1 MKLNP
6 DYIAGGH
13 SLEFDVR
20 HGFLSQQ
27 SRGVGPDRPEV
38 VLNTDDGFTV
48 ARSLRAELR
57 RAEEFL
63 FSVAFVTPGAVAM
76 LKQDLLEF
84 DGRGLIVTS
93 DYLNFNLPSVF
104 EDLLHLRELG
114 KDIDVHIHRA
124 GAFHSKG
131 YIFRHGRGV
140 TALVGS
146 SNLTEAALTRNHEWN
161 LKVSAADKSDLA
173 FQLARLESDQRQAS
187 SPLSKE
193 WIAEYRAIYEAQPPQ
208 QWRGSLPRAAAPSEP
223 VVSEIQPNSMQKDAL
238 AAIEEVREQGKKR
251 AVVISATGTGKTIL
265 SALDVRAYAPE
276 RLLFLVHREQI
287 IDKTIEEYRRVLGGD
302 PGDYGKVSGSVKNI
316 DAKHVF
322 ATVQSFSRPDVLES
336 VHPEAFDYVLIDEVH
351 RAGAA
356 TYQRI
361 LERLEPNFLL
371 GMTATPERSDGFN
384 IFELFDYT
392 VPYEIRL
399 NDALDAE
406 LLVPFHY
413 YGVADVTFEDGS
425 TVDAEADLGTLVSE
439 FRVEHIMGA
448 IDRYSQQ
455 GVKTRGLIF
464 CSRKDEAH
472 QLSEQL
478 NQRTLGGKLLRTRP
492 LTGEDSNAERAEAV
506 KALEAGELDYLLTV
520 DIFNE
525 GVDIP
530 SVNQVVM
537 LRQTQSAIIF
547 VQQLGRGLRKAEGKD
562 HLTVIDFIGNYTN
575 NYMIPIAL
583 FGDQSLNKESMRKNL
598 NAAEEDSFLPGLS
611 SVRFDEIARDRVMR
625 SISAARL
632 DDLRELKKEVERIQQ
647 RVGRPPR
654 LRDFWEQNSVDP
666 VVLATKKKHYP
677 DLLASTIKVES
688 GLSEAE
694 SRLLHLLSYEVLPA
708 KRLHES
714 VVLERLLHK
723 GSLTREKVRA
733 AFEVSGIL
741 ADEVAVQSTIDTFT
755 LEGYNAG
762 DKKRYEQPIAEISSD
777 GGLQLTQ
784 WFQASYEE
792 SASFRSAVDD
802 LLWTAKRRNADE
814 YRHDRVFTTG
824 SQYSR
829 RDVSRLLGWARSNA
843 STIYGYRT
851 DVEKGVAPIF
861 VTLHKDEDVEAS
873 VAYED
878 ELLDPSTMRWFTRSR
893 RSLESA
899 EVKAIVNQ
907 EVDVHVFVKRDDA
920 EGTDFYYLGEAHAQD
935 AEQTTMPDDKGE
947 PLSVVKML
955 LHFTDPIEH
964 TLYDY
969 FHPIETH

>member
-1 MKLNP
+1 
-6 DYIAGGH
+6 
-13 SLEFDVR
+13 
-20 HGFLSQQ
+20 
-27 SRGVGPDRPEV
+27 
-38 VLNTDDGFTV
+38 
-48 ARSLRAELR
+48 
-57 RAEEFL
+57 
-63 FSVAFVTPGAVAM
+63 M

-93 DYLNFNLPSVF
+93 DYLHFNQPSVF
-104 EDLLHLRELG
+104 ADLLHLRELG
-114 KDIDVHIHRA
+114 KDIDVQIHHA
-124 GAFHSKG
+124 GAFHPKG

-140 TALVGS
+140 TALIGS

-161 LKVSAADKSDLA
+161 LKVSAADGSDLGA
-173 FQLARLESDQRQAS
+173 QLARLENEQRDAS
-187 SPLSKE
+187 NPLSKE
-193 WIAEYRAIYEAQPPQ
+193 WIEEYRAIYEAQPAQ
-208 QWRGSLPRAAAPSEP
+208 VWREALPRATPPAAAATGT
-223 VVSEIQPNSMQKDAL
+223 IQPNSMQREAL
-238 AAIEEVREQGKKR
+238 EAIEEVREQGKTR

-265 SALDVRAYAPE
+265 SALDVRAYAPQ

-287 IDKTIEEYRRVLGGD
+287 IDRTIEEYHRVLGGD
-302 PGDYGKVSGSVKNI
+302 RAEYGKVSGSAKNLE
-316 DAKHVF
+316 AKYVF
-322 ATVQSFSRPDVLES
+322 ATVQSFSRPEVLAS

-361 LERLEPNFLL
+361 LERLQPDFLL

-399 NDALDAE
+399 NGALDAG

-413 YGVADVTFEDGS
+413 YGVADVTFDDGF
-425 TVDAEADLGTLVSE
+425 TVEADANLGTLVSS

-448 IDRYSQQ
+448 INRYSQQ

-464 CSRKDEAH
+464 CSRREEAR
-472 QLSEQL
+472 QLSDQL
-478 NQRTLGGKLLRTRP
+478 NQRRLGDNLLRTRA
-492 LTGEDSNAERAEAV
+492 LTGDISNAERAEAV

-625 SISAARL
+625 SIAAARL

-677 DLLASTIKVES
+677 ELLVRTIKAES
-688 GLSEAE
+688 GLSESE

-714 VVLERLLHK
+714 VLLERLLLQR
-723 GSLTREKVRA
+723 SLTTEQVQA
-733 AFEVSGIL
+733 AFDGSGLI
-741 ADEVAVQSTIDTFT
+741 ADGKTVQSAIDTFT

-762 DKKRYEQPIAEISSD
+762 DKKRYVLPVAEMANDGSVQLSEQ
-777 GGLQLTQ
+777 
-784 WFQASYEE
+784 FHASYER
-792 SASFRSAVDD
+792 SGNFRSAVDD
-802 LLWTAKRRNADE
+802 LLWTAKRRNATE

-843 STIYGYRT
+843 STMYGYRT
-851 DVEKGVAPIF
+851 DLRSGVAPIF
-861 VTLHKDEDVEAS
+861 VTLHKGEDVEAS

-878 ELLDPSTMRWFTRSR
+878 ELLDPSTLRWFTRSR
-893 RSLESA
+893 RTLESA

-935 AEQTTMPDDKGE
+935 AEQTTMPDESGE

-955 LHFTDPIEH
+955 LHFTEPIEH
-964 TLYDY
+964 TLFDY
-969 FHPIETH
+969 FHPIETN